1 MKRLSREARE
11 AAIQKIRTTKH
22 AMGSFPTEYQY
33 LTQLTSSLGKDVKF
47 RGAAEA
53 RSTALD
59 YARRRNLVLGPDE
72 DIDNDQITD
81 VVLYDYAGNP
91 VIINGYELMPSE
103 RPYRTVYRERYTT
116 KGDKTA
122 IGGYTGF
129 KKQFHSLDGMTDWMN
144 TKVPAKFAR
153 IKPPKAPRKIAPSL
167 YDFYSDQV
175 RKGLIERINERLD
188 GRTHLKSTFSI
199 FNVIS
204 LTYLEFVLGFL
215 WNHPENEEAVALIK
229 VKVPNTGD
237 LLCSTH
243 RLELFKSYIKKNQE
257 KITEQLK
264 PQIQTIIERTMDI
277 RDGTP
282 LSIILE
288 PVLSMVSGMPPDL
301 DLAAMK
307 IGKDYET
314 LQHVAVQKAKLSD
327 VMKNH
332 FAYIK
337 SLLIN
342 RIFGELDEGD
352 VPNTNVAPTYEA
364 RIRRYLDTLLTLD
377 STTRSQHINALMR
390 DRKHTSDLMGY
401 MDLIKD
407 GKYFPLFQEIQGK
420 LQLHGWLE

>member
-59 YARRRNLVLGPDE
+59 YARRRNLVVGPEE
-72 DIDNDQITD
+72 DIDNDQVTD

-103 RPYRTVYRERYTT
+103 RPYRITYRDRFTT
-116 KGDKTA
+116 KGDKAA

-129 KKQFHSLDGMTDWMN
+129 KKNMHSIQGIPEWLST
-144 TKVPAKFAR
+144 VPAKFAR

-167 YDFYSDQV
+167 YDHYSDLV
-175 RKGLIERINERLD
+175 RKGLIERINQRLD

-215 WNHPENEEAVALIK
+215 WNHDDNKSAVELIK

-243 RLELFKSYIKKNQE
+243 RLELFKSYIKKNQD
-257 KITEQLK
+257 KITEQLQ
-264 PQIQTIIERTMDI
+264 PVMRTIIERTIDI

-307 IGKDYET
+307 IGKEHET

-332 FAYIK
+332 FAYLK

-352 VPNTNVAPTYEA
+352 VPNNNVAPTYEA
-364 RIRRYLDTLLTLD
+364 RVRRYLDTLLTLD
-377 STTRSQHINALMR
+377 PTTRSQHINALMR
-390 DRKHTSDLMGY
+390 DRKHTNDLMNY
-401 MDLIKD
+401 MNTIKD
-407 GKYFPLFQEIQGK
+407 AKYSQLFHEIDAK
-420 LQLHGWLE
+420 FRLHGWLE

>member
-11 AAIQKIRTTKH
+11 AAIQKIRTTPHPMAK
-22 AMGSFPTEYQY
+22 FPTEYQY

-72 DIDNDQITD
+72 DIDNDQIYD

-103 RPYRTVYRERYTT
+103 RPYRITYRDRYTT
-116 KGDKTA
+116 KEGKA
-122 IGGYTGF
+122 SIGGYTGF
-129 KKQFHSLDGMTDWMN
+129 KKQFHSIEGMTDWMN

-153 IKPPKAPRKIAPSL
+153 IKPPKAPRKTAPSL

-175 RKGLIERINERLD
+175 RMGLIERINERLD
-188 GRTHLKSTFSI
+188 SRTHLKSTFSI

-215 WNHPENEEAVALIK
+215 WNHPENRSAVELIK
-229 VKVPNTGD
+229 VKAPNTGD

-243 RLELFKSYIKKNQE
+243 RLELFKSYIKKNQD

-264 PQIQTIIERTMDI
+264 PEMQTIIGRTLDI

-282 LSIILE
+282 LSIILG
-288 PVLSMVSGMPPDL
+288 PVLSMVAGMPTDM

-307 IGKDYET
+307 INKDHET
-314 LQHVAVQKAKLSD
+314 LHHVTVQKAQLSD
-327 VMKNH
+327 TMRSH
-332 FAYIK
+332 FAYVK
-337 SLLIN
+337 SRLIN

-352 VPNTNVAPTYEA
+352 VTNTDISPTYGD
-364 RIRRYLDTLLTLD
+364 RVRRYLDTLLTLNPLE
-377 STTRSQHINALMR
+377 RARQIHALMR
-390 DRKHTSDLMGY
+390 DRKHANDIISY
-401 MDLIKD
+401 MNTIKD
-407 GKYFPLFQEIQGK
+407 DKY
-420 LQLHGWLE
+420 LQLFRDIQAKL

>member
-22 AMGSFPTEYQY
+22 PMAQFPTEYQY

-72 DIDNDQITD
+72 DIDHDQVND
-81 VVLYDYAGNP
+81 VVLYDYDGNP

-103 RPYRTVYRERYTT
+103 RPYRIAYRDRFTT
-116 KGDKTA
+116 KGDKAA

-129 KKQFHSLDGMTDWMN
+129 KKNMHSMPGIPEWMA
-144 TKVPAKFAR
+144 TVPAKFAR
-153 IKPPKAPRKIAPSL
+153 IPPPKEPRKTAPSL

-175 RKGLIERINERLD
+175 RMGLIERINERLD

-204 LTYLEFVLGFL
+204 LAYLEFVLGFL
-215 WNHPENEEAVALIK
+215 WNHPDNKEAVDLIK
-229 VKVPNTGD
+229 VKAPNTGD

-257 KITEQLK
+257 KIKGQLE
-264 PQIQTIIERTMDI
+264 PEMQTIIDRTIDI
-277 RDGTP
+277 GSGTV
-282 LSIILE
+282 LYAVLE

-307 IGKDYET
+307 ISKDHDT
-314 LQHVAVQKAKLSD
+314 LHHITVQKAQLSD
-327 VMKNH
+327 TMRSH

-337 SLLIN
+337 SHLIN
-342 RIFGELDEGD
+342 RIFGELDEAD
-352 VPNTNVAPTYEA
+352 MPNNTAAPTYEE
-364 RIRRYLDTLLTLD
+364 RVRRYLDTLLTLD
-377 STTRSQHINALMR
+377 PTTRSKHIHVLMR
-390 DRKHTSDLMGY
+390 DRKHTT
-401 MDLIKD
+401 DLIDYMNIIKD
-407 GKYFPLFQEIQGK
+407 DKYLPLFQEIQAK